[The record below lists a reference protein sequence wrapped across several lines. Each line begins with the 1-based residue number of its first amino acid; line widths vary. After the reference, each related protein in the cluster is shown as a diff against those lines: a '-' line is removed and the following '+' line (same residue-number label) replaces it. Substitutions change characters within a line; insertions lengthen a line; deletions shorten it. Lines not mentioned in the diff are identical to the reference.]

1 MSTPSRR
8 VLIFSLAV
16 AVTQV
21 PAAAQGRNYGRSQ
34 VITQQGIAATSQVL
48 ASQAA
53 VQILTKG
60 GSAVDAAITANAV
73 LSVVEPMKDGLGGD
87 LFAMYWDAKTG
98 KQQGLNSSGAAPRGL
113 TPEFLANKGVKTMP
127 QSGIHSVTEIGRA
140 HV

>member
-1 MSTPSRR
+1 MSTAFRR
-8 VLIFSLAV
+8 VLIFSLAF
-16 AVTQV
+16 AATHV

-53 VQILTKG
+53 VQILAKG

-87 LFAMYWDAKTG
+87 LFAIYWDAKTG
-98 KQQGLNSSGAAPRGL
+98 KLQGINSSGSAPRGL
-113 TPEFLANKGVKTMP
+113 TPEFLAGKGVKTMP
-127 QSGIHSVTEIGRA
+127 QS
-140 HV
+140 